1 VRHRAAIVHR
11 PWQYLAVAP
20 HMNPNAAARYAST
33 LLSVVLSSKDE
44 M

>member
-1 VRHRAAIVHR
+1 
-11 PWQYLAVAP
+11 
-20 HMNPNAAARYAST
+20 MNPNAAARYAST